1 MTASEWFIK
10 LPYEKFNI
18 LIPQRYIIN
27 EEGIKRQN
35 ISRFHQIDF
44 DSLIIKKLKL
54 TYFEHGKVTTLFLS
68 HKDNYII
75 TTQALVQLVKLPLE
89 SLKPV
94 TGAIKNK
101 CLGRGMIAFSFE
113 DKKINC
119 VISPYDFFKRTR
131 EVNVEKNRI

>member
-10 LPYEKFNI
+10 LPYGKFSI
-18 LIPQRYIIN
+18 LIPQRYIIG
-27 EEGIKRQN
+27 EESIKRHN

-44 DSLIIKKLKL
+44 DTLIVKKLKF

-68 HKDNYII
+68 QKDNYII
-75 TTQALVQLVKLPLE
+75 TTQALVQLVEIPLE
-89 SLKPV
+89 KLKPV
-94 TGAIKNK
+94 HGVIKDK

-113 DKKINC
+113 DKFINC

-131 EVNVEKNRI
+131 EVHVED